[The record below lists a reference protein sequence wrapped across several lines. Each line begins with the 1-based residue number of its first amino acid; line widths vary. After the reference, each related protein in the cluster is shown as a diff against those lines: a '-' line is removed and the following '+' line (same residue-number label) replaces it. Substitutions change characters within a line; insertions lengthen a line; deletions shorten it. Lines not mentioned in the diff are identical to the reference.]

1 MKKVSIV
8 LMSIGILFLAM
19 DVTAQQADNPG
30 CKDHPL
36 FPTRMPGYRLD
47 ACKVE
52 DYGVYEFLSTKGP
65 KTPVEG
71 KFTFLTYS
79 FTGQQASEPSGLA
92 VVRNYENA
100 IKKVG
105 GTILMS
111 DPQKGRG
118 NGKIVQ
124 DGRETWFEV
133 YKGNSKIWLYIIE
146 KKEMEQAIVTDAA
159 AFSTDLKA
167 TGHAA
172 VYGINFDTGK
182 SAIKSES
189 AQAIGEIAKLL
200 QADPGLKIHV
210 VGHTD
215 NVGGVDGNIKLSQD
229 RAEAV
234 LQALVRDHGIAPDR
248 LRSYGCGQF
257 APVASNDTEE
267 GRAKNR
273 RVELVK
279 Q

>member
-1 MKKVSIV
+1 MKKVLTI
-8 LMSIGILFLAM
+8 ILTMLFIFLATG
-19 DVTAQQADNPG
+19 VAAQSDAQG

-36 FPTRMPGYRLD
+36 FPTRMPEYRLAD
-47 ACKVE
+47 CKVE
-52 DYGVYEFLSTKGP
+52 DYGVYEFSSTKGP

-71 KFTFLTYS
+71 KFTFLAYS
-79 FTGQQASEPSGLA
+79 FTGERANEPSGLA

-100 IKKVG
+100 FQKAG
-105 GTILMS
+105 GTILQS
-111 DPQKGRG
+111 DPQRWVNGKIVKDSQEAWFEVEKG
-118 NGKIVQ
+118 NGKI
-124 DGRETWFEV
+124 
-133 YKGNSKIWLYIIE
+133 WLRIVE
-146 KKEMEQAIVTDAA
+146 KKAMEQIIVADAA
-159 AFSTDLKA
+159 AFGNDIRA

-182 SAIKSES
+182 STIKPES

-200 QADPGLKIHV
+200 KADPGLKIYV

-215 NVGGVDGNIKLSQD
+215 NVGGVDSNIKLSQD

-234 LQALVRDHGIAPDR
+234 LQALVRDHGIAPAR
-248 LRSYGCGQF
+248 LRASGCGPF
-257 APVASNDTEE
+257 APVSSNDTEE